1 LRPISEHDTAPSL
14 WAATAA
20 PPPDVWPLEE
30 EARVDVAVVGG
41 GYTGL
46 SAALHL
52 AEAGAKVA
60 LLEARE
66 PGWGASGR
74 NGGQVIPGLKYD
86 PDELVARL
94 GPAAGEKLAAAA
106 GGAADLVFDLV
117 RRHGIDCEAERSGWI
132 QACHAPAALR
142 RAERRAEQWRRC
154 GVALLGLDRSGVA
167 ELLGTDEYA
176 GGVLD
181 PRGGKLQPL
190 SYARGLARAA
200 LALGARVHAR
210 SRARTIVAAGRGWRV
225 AADAG
230 ALLASN
236 VILATNAYTDDLWPG
251 LKRSVFPLQSLQVAT
266 APLADDA
273 RRGIL
278 PRGHVVSDTRRL
290 LLYFRLDGRG
300 RLIFGGRGTAGERIV
315 ARHVAH
321 VERAMRRLFPQA
333 AGAAREF
340 VWAGHVAVT
349 LDQLPHLHELAPGVV
364 AALGYNGRGVAMA
377 TLLGKLAAARVLK
390 GAGAETPFP
399 VTPMRPVPLH
409 ALRLPFLAAALQYYR
424 LRDSLDI
431 LLG

>member
-1 LRPISEHDTAPSL
+1 MEDDSANSL

-20 PPPDVWPLEE
+20 LPADTPPLAGET
-30 EARVDVAVVGG
+30 RVDVAVVGG

-94 GPAAGEKLAAAA
+94 GPETGERLAAAA

-117 RRHGIDCEAERSGWI
+117 RRHAIDCQAQRSGWI
-132 QACHAPAALR
+132 HACHSATAMR
-142 RAERRAEQWRRC
+142 RAESRAAQWHRR
-154 GVALLGLDRSGVA
+154 GVAIRVLDAKEIA
-167 ELLGTDEYA
+167 ELLGTSEYV

-200 LALGARVHAR
+200 IGLGARVHAG
-210 SRARTIVAAGRGWRV
+210 SPARTLTRAGRDWRL
-225 AADAG
+225 ATDAG
-230 ALLASN
+230 TLTAPGL
-236 VILATNAYTDDLWPG
+236 ILATNAHTDDLWPG
-251 LKRSVFPLQSLQVAT
+251 LERSVIPLQSLQVAT
-266 APLADDA
+266 VPLADA
-273 RRGIL
+273 VRRTIL
-278 PRGHVVSDTRRL
+278 PQGHVVSDTRRL
-290 LLYFRLDGRG
+290 LLYFRLDAAG
-300 RLIFGGRGTAGERIV
+300 RLIFGGRGSAGTRIV
-315 ARHVAH
+315 GRHVAH

-349 LDQLPHLHELAPGVV
+349 LDQLPHLHELAPGMV

-377 TLLGKLAAARVLK
+377 TLLGKLAAERVLK
-390 GAGAETPFP
+390 GAAADTPFP
-399 VTPMRPVPLH
+399 VTPIRPVPLH
-409 ALRLPFLAAALQYYR
+409 RVRLPFLAALMQYYR
-424 LRDSLDI
+424 LRDTLDVRF
-431 LLG
+431 G